1 MSEIDSEKERVELES
16 VEPRELS
23 RLSVTMSSEGWCTVE
38 SVGRDRSVEDVMV
51 SPLTVDPLMAE
62 LVTVNSINYIIQ

>member
-1 MSEIDSEKERVELES
+1 MTTAIEVILRVLES
-16 VEPRELS
+16 VEPRQLS
-23 RLSVTMSSEGWCTVE
+23 CLSVTMSPEGWCTVE

>member
-1 MSEIDSEKERVELES
+1 MELES

-23 RLSVTMSSEGWCTVE
+23 CLSVIMSSEGWCTVE
-38 SVGRDRSVEDVMV
+38 SGGRDRSVEDVMV

-62 LVTVNSINYIIQ
+62 LVTADW